1 VKLILAAVIA
11 LVAAVLVIGQEDSM
25 KDERTAALELLG
37 LKVKDRVTGFTGVV
51 SSICFDLY
59 GCIQA
64 IVSPAVDDK
73 GAMPDGK
80 WIDVSR
86 LEVLDPAPVMEIP
99 GGRFAGAAVGTRT
112 EREAG
117 AVAHGSARHSVVPGG
132 GSRDARRARRASLQ
146 GMRRRALAS

>member
-1 VKLILAAVIA
+1 MLARVVGTARGLSPRTGGVVIDHPFAATMAAVIA
-11 LVAAVLVIGQEDSM
+11 LAAAALVIGSQEDKSM
-25 KDERTAALELLG
+25 NTQTTKALELLG
-37 LKVKDRVTGFTGVV
+37 LKVRDRITGFTGVA

-86 LEVLDPAPVMEIP
+86 LEVLDAAPVMEIP
-99 GGRFAGAAVGTRT
+99 GGRFVVTRSSSPAAPADHPGPN
-112 EREAG
+112 EKP
-117 AVAHGSARHSVVPGG
+117 AR
-132 GSRDARRARRASLQ
+132 
-146 GMRRRALAS
+146 

>member
-1 VKLILAAVIA
+1 MLDGMERTPQGIHVGARGVVTLTLAVVIA
-11 LVAAVLVIGQEDSM
+11 LVAAAFLIRSEEESM
-25 KDERTAALELLG
+25 KAEATKALGLLG
-37 LKVKDRVTGFTGVV
+37 LKVRDRVTGFTGVA

-86 LEVLDPAPVMEIP
+86 LEVLDAAPVMEIP
-99 GGRFAGAAVGTRT
+99 GGRFTVERTDAPAAPTDHPGPN
-112 EREAG
+112 EKP
-117 AVAHGSARHSVVPGG
+117 AR
-132 GSRDARRARRASLQ
+132 A
-146 GMRRRALAS
+146 